1 MTKLYDLTVE
11 RAKHPLALPTSGLRF
26 GWKLDSDGKN
36 VKQTA
41 YRLTVK
47 QDGRTV
53 YDKKTASS
61 QTVDVTP
68 KISFAPGKEYE
79 YTVTSY
85 TTDGECSASDFFAV
99 SHKMHGKFIRPSKHI
114 EGACVYFR
122 REFKCAKTVKR
133 AVAYVAGLGWGNLY
147 VNGERVDRVFFD
159 APFTNYEKTVLYRA
173 YDITSLLSKK
183 NCVGVHCGEGFY
195 AQSRVWGNK
204 AFKYGDICC
213 YAQINIEYK
222 DGTEEEIVTKPREW
236 QTMYSPTVLANVH
249 GGEIHDARRE
259 TPDWCKYGFDHEDLR
274 PAVAD
279 TVPKGRLKGAIMP
292 PCRVIRNIKPVAVN
306 HLHGEDSGIWV
317 YDMGQNYAG
326 TVTLRPPKSAE
337 GSTYILRFAETVDE
351 NGQIDDRSIGV
362 YHVYCEQ
369 QQIYIASG
377 KDNEEWTPEFSYH
390 GFRYVEVTGWYGRD
404 AQPGLI
410 EGLAISTDFETR
422 GKVETSDKDLNDLQT
437 VMMRT
442 IRSNYHGMPED
453 CPAREKCG
461 WLGDAQIV
469 CDTAIYNYD
478 MAAPYEKYLNDVRE
492 SRDVYGDWTMI
503 APGKRTCGWGSP
515 LWGCAQI
522 VIPYKLYTLCGDKKV
537 LKDNFAYMCDWIE
550 HELKRSK
557 DLLIDE
563 GLGDWCPPVGN
574 ADARR
579 IPVIHSSTFMFFEE
593 TKMLADICRALGRDG
608 KKYDLLA
615 EDIRESINR
624 NFYDKKNHTY
634 GYYASN
640 AAAWLLHACPDED
653 RDALVKSTVKLIED
667 CGYIMTTG
675 IYGNKYLIPMLFET
689 GHGDVAMKVMFGR
702 TFHDFGTMLD
712 DGATSLWECLEMEN
726 VGMKNRFVASYN
738 HPMHSGFAYMYYAE
752 LAGIKP
758 VKPGFAEFEI
768 SPCQN
773 GAPEKVY
780 AEYDSANGLIVS
792 DRDGDT
798 LKIRVPANTVCR
810 VKFGQNDLTVGS
822 GIYTF
827 TK

>member
-11 RAKHPLALPTSGLRF
+11 RAKQPLALGKSGLRF
-26 GWKLDSDGKN
+26 GWKLDSDAQN

-41 YRLTVK
+41 YRLKIET
-47 QDGRTV
+47 DGKTV
-53 YDKKTASS
+53 YDEKIDSDV
-61 QTVDVTP
+61 TVDVTP
-68 KISFAPGKEYE
+68 DATFEAGKKYV

-85 TTDGECSASDFFAV
+85 TTDGTCSASGFFAV
-99 SHKMHGKFIRPSKHI
+99 SHEPKGKFIKPKKHI

-122 REFKCAKTVKR
+122 RDFVCDKPVKR
-133 AVAYVAGLGWGNLY
+133 AVAYVAGLGYGVLY
-147 VNGERVDRVFFD
+147 LNGKRVDEIFLD

-173 YDITSLLSKK
+173 YDITGLLAEQ
-183 NCVGVHCGEGFY
+183 NCIGVHCGEGFY
-195 AQSRVWGNK
+195 SQSRVWVNK

-213 YAQINIEYK
+213 FTQVDIEYE
-222 DGTEEEIVTKPREW
+222 DGTEYEFYTEPGTW
-236 QTMYSPTVLANVH
+236 QTMYSPTVLSNVH

-259 TPDWCKYGFDHEDLR
+259 VPGWCTYGFEDEDLR

-279 TVPKGRLKGAIMP
+279 ETPKGALKGAVMP
-292 PCRVIRNIKPVAVN
+292 PCRVIRRIKPVAIN
-306 HLHGEDSGIWV
+306 QLLGKDSGIWV

-351 NGQIDDRSIGV
+351 NGQLDYRSTGV
-362 YHVYCEQ
+362 YHVYCQQ

-390 GFRYVEVTGWYGRD
+390 GFRYVEVTGFYGRD
-404 AQPGLI
+404 PEPDLI
-410 EGLAISTDFETR
+410 EGIAISTDFEQKGR
-422 GKVETSDKDLNDLQT
+422 VETSNKDLNDLQT

-469 CDTAIYNYD
+469 SDTAIYNYD
-478 MAAPYEKYLNDVRE
+478 MAASYEKYLCDVRE

-522 VIPYKLYTLCGDKKV
+522 VIPYKLYTLCGDRRV
-537 LKDNFAYMCDWIE
+537 LEDNFEYMCDWID

-557 DLLIDE
+557 DLIIDE
-563 GLGDWCPPVGN
+563 GLGDWCPPVGHE
-574 ADARR
+574 DPRR
-579 IPVIHSSTFMFFEE
+579 IPVKHSSTFMFFEE
-593 TKMLADICRALGRDG
+593 TAMLANICRALGKDG
-608 KKYDLLA
+608 GKYDGLA
-615 EDIRESINR
+615 EQIRDSINR
-624 NFYDKKNHTY
+624 NFYDKENKTY

-640 AAAWLLHACPDED
+640 AAAWLLHVCPDED
-653 RDALVKSTVKLIED
+653 RDALADSTVKLIKD
-667 CGYIMTTG
+667 CDYVMTTG

-702 TFHDFGTMLD
+702 TFFDFGTMLD
-712 DGATSLWECLEMEN
+712 GGATSLWECLDMEG
-726 VGMKNRFVASYN
+726 VGMKDRFVASYD
-738 HPMHSGFAYMYYAE
+738 HPMHSGFAYMYYAH

-768 SPCQN
+768 APCLT
-773 GAPEKVY
+773 GAPDKVY

-798 LKIRVPANTVCR
+798 LKIKVPANTVCR
-810 VKFGQNDLTVGS
+810 VRFGHNDVTVGS
-822 GIYTF
+822 GTYAF
-827 TK
+827 EK